1 MPKYLIVATY
11 SPEGMKGVLREG
23 GSERRKMIADM
34 AKNLEGEL
42 ESFYYAFGSHDVYSV
57 VDLPDNVTAAAMATH
72 ISAGGMVRCE
82 VTVHCRSHRRR
93 WTRPRARRCIIAR
106 RGTERHGGPTCWRSC
121 D

>member
-11 SPEGMKGVLREG
+11 SSEGIKGVLREG
-23 GSERRKMIADM
+23 GSERRKIIADM
-34 AKNLEGEL
+34 ARTLEGEL

-82 VTVHCRSHRRR
+82 ITVLVTPEEMDKAAR
-93 WTRPRARRCIIAR
+93 TKMYYRPP
-106 RGTERHGGPTCWRSC
+106 GG
-121 D
+121 

>member
-34 AKNLEGEL
+34 AKNLDGEL

-57 VDLPDNVTAAAMATH
+57 VDLPDNVTAAAMAIAH
-72 ISAGGMVRCE
+72 HRGRHGALRDHRAGHAGGDGQGRAHEDVLPPAGRL
-82 VTVHCRSHRRR
+82 S
-93 WTRPRARRCIIAR
+93 ARRAESEEIV
-106 RGTERHGGPTCWRSC
+106 
-121 D
+121 

>member
-34 AKNLEGEL
+34 AKNLDGEL

-57 VDLPDNVTAAAMATH
+57 VDLPDNVTAAAMALAVNQSGLASTRTVVP
-72 ISAGGMVRCE
+72 SWRTEPLTA
-82 VTVHCRSHRRR
+82 VTV
-93 WTRPRARRCIIAR
+93 
-106 RGTERHGGPTCWRSC
+106 
-121 D
+121 